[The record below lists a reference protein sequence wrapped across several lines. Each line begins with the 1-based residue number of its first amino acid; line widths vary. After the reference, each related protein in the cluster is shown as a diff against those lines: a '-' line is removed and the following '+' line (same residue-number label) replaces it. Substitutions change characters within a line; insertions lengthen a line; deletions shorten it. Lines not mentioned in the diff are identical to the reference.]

1 MKAPGLVLT
10 VAALAAAVGCSRL
23 DDAPRPYDAAQT
35 FGYLQRVGRVRQQVN
50 VDNRER
56 IPAMIRSRD
65 SVMLSA
71 EGAKTQEYK
80 RAVAGLATG
89 GVDPDAIKFTQN
101 FEAILDSYRSVCMDS
116 SELFREMGREGPRAP
131 ALAGS
136 IPVIKVGAEAAQT
149 DTIGAVDSLLDSM
162 DRTDTAAKA
171 GPVFLQPILNKV
183 RDDRDKLRSAKAAH
197 HDFTVK
203 LKAELVKWYPGKDW
217 SSKEILP

>member
-1 MKAPGLVLT
+1 MNAPGLVVT
-10 VAALAAAVGCSRL
+10 VAVLAAAVGCSRQ

-35 FGYLQRVGRVRQQVN
+35 FSYLQRVGRVRQLVN
-50 VDNRER
+50 LDNRER

-65 SVMLSA
+65 SVMLNA
-71 EGAKTQEYK
+71 EGAKTEEYK

-89 GVDPDAIKFTQN
+89 GVDPDAIKFTRN

-116 SELFREMGREGPRAP
+116 SELFREMGREGPKAA

-136 IPVIKVGAEAAQT
+136 IPVIKVGAEAAQS

-162 DRTDTAAKA
+162 DRMDTGAKA
-171 GPVFLQPILNKV
+171 GSVFLQPILNKV

-203 LKAELVKWYPGKDW
+203 LKAELVRWYPGKDW